1 MAGISFRP
9 SKAYPSIPTV
19 GETLESHS
27 RALEAIREAVQIHE
41 RRTKDVLESFVRV
54 QELIDL
60 GLVSVDGNVVEDGG
74 SDQESTTHVH
84 DTLYIRLD
92 GASPATTGRIDFGSL
107 GLLVQGSLSTNTTT
121 FAYNGVDFEI
131 VMDSATSPQNFI
143 IDGFVG
149 GDFIVKGTGGGGRIQ
164 QQASSLK
171 YVEMY
176 HNTTQYAYI
185 HSTDGL
191 LFNSDTGIVGVR
203 QGQNFRL
210 FGGIGLDWMN
220 FQHDGID
227 FLQVAVNTGNWSVT
241 GFTGDFIVGNY
252 PLNVNQTVSVAED
265 NHVLTYDNSS
275 GKIGLEPLPAEA
287 THTGEVT
294 GDVALTL
301 DVTSIANRST
311 VVADSLDEV
320 PLRDNTDGTL
330 RKTSLDSITD
340 GGYF

>member
-92 GASPATTGRIDFGSL
+92 GASPPATATIGFG
-107 GLLVQGSLSTNTTT
+107 
-121 FAYNGVDFEI
+121 A
-131 VMDSATSPQNFI
+131 
-143 IDGFVG
+143 
-149 GDFIVKGTGGGGRIQ
+149 
-164 QQASSLK
+164 
-171 YVEMY
+171 
-176 HNTTQYAYI
+176 
-185 HSTDGL
+185 
-191 LFNSDTGIVGVR
+191 GI
-203 QGQNFRL
+203 
-210 FGGIGLDWMN
+210 
-220 FQHDGID
+220 
-227 FLQVAVNTGNWSVT
+227 SVT
-241 GFTGDFIVGNY
+241 GTIVVSGT
-252 PLNVNQTVSVAED
+252 VDGRDVSVDGTAQD
-265 NHVLTYDNSS
+265 SHIANTSIHHGDH
-275 GKIGLEPLPAEA
+275 I
-287 THTGEVT
+287 GEVT
-294 GDVALTL
+294 GTAETLTL
-301 DVTSIANRST
+301 DVTAITNRST

-320 PLRDNTDGTL
+320 PLRDNSDGTI
-330 RKTSLDSITD
+330 RKTSLESITD